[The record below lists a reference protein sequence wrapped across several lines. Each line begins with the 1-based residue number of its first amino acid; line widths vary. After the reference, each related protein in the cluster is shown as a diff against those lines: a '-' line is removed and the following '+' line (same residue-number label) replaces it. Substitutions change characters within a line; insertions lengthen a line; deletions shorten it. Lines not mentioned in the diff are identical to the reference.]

1 MSFKDLSEWFRK
13 LREVSETYPVLVE
26 GRRDAQALKRF
37 GVRNVIT
44 LSGKRFAD
52 VADLLEERAE
62 GVVLLCDLDPQG
74 ERISA
79 RIGQL
84 LRSQG
89 FLVFEEFREYL
100 REKGIIHIEDLTE
113 VRYGKN
119 KDP

>member
-13 LREVSETYPVLVE
+13 LREASETYPVLVE

-62 GVVLLCDLDPQG
+62 GVFCSA
-74 ERISA
+74 ISIP
-79 RIGQL
+79 RG
-84 LRSQG
+84 
-89 FLVFEEFREYL
+89 RESAP
-100 REKGIIHIEDLTE
+100 E
-113 VRYGKN
+113 
-119 KDP
+119 